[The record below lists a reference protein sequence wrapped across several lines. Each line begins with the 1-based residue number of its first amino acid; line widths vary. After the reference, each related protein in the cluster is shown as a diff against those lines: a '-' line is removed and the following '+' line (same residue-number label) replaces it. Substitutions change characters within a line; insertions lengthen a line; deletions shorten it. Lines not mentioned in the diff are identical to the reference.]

1 MILRTHAAFG
11 ILIGLLSLKYLNV
24 PNPYIFIVTV
34 CFASVIPDIDSS
46 ESKVG
51 RRIKPL
57 SWLIEKTIGHRNLF
71 HSIFPLIIIAV
82 TFFYFLD
89 WNVAG
94 TALLIG
100 YGSHLFIDMFTY
112 MGIALFHP
120 LHSRRITGFVK
131 TGGIT
136 DHILFFLFLLTDLII
151 LSRLV

>member
-1 MILRTHAAFG
+1 MMLRTHVAFG

-24 PNPYIFIVTV
+24 PNPYIFLAIV
-34 CFASVIPDIDSS
+34 CLASVIPDVDSS
-46 ESKVG
+46 QSKIG
-51 RRIKPL
+51 RKVKTL
-57 SWLIEKTIGHRNLF
+57 SWLIEKTIGHRNMF

-136 DHILFFLFLLTDLII
+136 DHILFLLFLLTDLVI
-151 LSRLV
+151 LSRFI